1 MNWISLLGL
10 DALVARW
17 RATGAEG
24 VLAAQDRLEL
34 AQLEWQQQKRHWRQ
48 LLALALTVAA
58 LTVLFLVV
66 LSLALIVQ
74 FWDTPERTLVAW
86 LLTGAW
92 LLLWMLAV
100 AALIFVAKRG
110 GGGFGLTR
118 RELRQDW
125 IEIKEGF

>member
-110 GGGFGLTR
+110 GGGFGLAR
-118 RELRQDW
+118 RGVRQDW
-125 IEIKEGF
+125 MDIKEGF

>member
-1 MNWISLLGL
+1 M
-10 DALVARW
+10 
-17 RATGAEG
+17 
-24 VLAAQDRLEL
+24 AAQDRLEL

-58 LTVLFLVV
+58 LTVLFLVA

-92 LLLWMLAV
+92 LLLWTLAV
-100 AALIFVAKRG
+100 AALISVAKRG

-125 IEIKEGF
+125 LDIKEGL

>member
-58 LTVLFLVV
+58 LTVLFLGV

-74 FWDTPERTLVAW
+74 FWDTPQRSLVAW
-86 LLTGAW
+86 LLSGAW
-92 LLLWMLAV
+92 LLLWLAAV
-100 AALIFVAKRG
+100 TALVSVAKRG
-110 GGGFGLTR
+110 GGAFGLTR

-125 IEIKEGF
+125 HDFKEGL

>member
-10 DALVARW
+10 DALAARW

-34 AQLEWQQQKRHWRQ
+34 AQLEWQQQKRHWRK
-48 LLALALTVAA
+48 LLVLALAVAV

-74 FWDTPERTLVAW
+74 FWDTPQRTLVAW
-86 LLTGAW
+86 LLTGGW
-92 LLLWMLAV
+92 LLLWSAAL
-100 AALIFVAKRG
+100 AALISAAKRG

-125 IEIKEGF
+125 HDIKEVL

>member
-10 DALVARW
+10 DALAARW

-34 AQLEWQQQKRHWRQ
+34 AQLEWQQQKRHWRK
-48 LLALALTVAA
+48 LLVLALAVAA

-74 FWDTPERTLVAW
+74 FWDTPQRSLVAW

-92 LLLWMLAV
+92 LLLWSTAV
-100 AALIFVAKRG
+100 AVLISVAKRG

-125 IEIKEGF
+125 HDIKEVL

>member
-1 MNWISLLGL
+1 MNWISLFGL
-10 DALVARW
+10 DALAARW

-34 AQLEWQQQKRHWRQ
+34 AQLEWQQQKRYWRQ
-48 LLALALTVAA
+48 LLALALTVMA

-74 FWDTPERTLVAW
+74 FWDTPQRTLIAW
-86 LLTGAW
+86 LLSGAW
-92 LLLWMLAV
+92 LLLWTVAV
-100 AALIFVAKRG
+100 TALVSVAKRG

-125 IEIKEGF
+125 NDIKEGL

>member
-1 MNWISLLGL
+1 M
-10 DALVARW
+10 
-17 RATGAEG
+17 
-24 VLAAQDRLEL
+24 AAQDRLEL

-125 IEIKEGF
+125 IDIKEGF